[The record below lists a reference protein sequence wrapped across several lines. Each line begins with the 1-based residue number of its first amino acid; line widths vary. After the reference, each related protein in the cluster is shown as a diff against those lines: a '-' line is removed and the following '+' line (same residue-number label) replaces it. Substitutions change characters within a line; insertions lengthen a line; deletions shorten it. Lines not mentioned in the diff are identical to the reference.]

1 MSPTT
6 AEVVPVRIRPLTG
19 VRKFGIRGVRAS
31 AWAVIGAACAQIVTA
46 GFGLFALERLPVGE
60 ASSLD
65 AHRMLGY
72 ASEVVGVVLV
82 VLLIV
87 GRPSGRAV
95 GAGLGLFLAMLVQPV
110 LQKHGTGIPLLG
122 ALHAANALVMIALA
136 WVTVRAVTRQLDEV
150 ASVEAS
156 SALFAASGR

>member
-1 MSPTT
+1 MSAAT
-6 AEVVPVRIRPLTG
+6 AEVVPARIRPLTG
-19 VRKFGIRGVRAS
+19 VRKFGIQGVRIS
-31 AWAVIGAACAQIVTA
+31 AWTVIGAACAQIVTA
-46 GFGLFALERLPVGE
+46 GFGLFALEKLPIGE

-65 AHRMLGY
+65 PHRLLGY

-87 GRPSGRAV
+87 GRPIGRAV
-95 GAGLGLFLAMLVQPV
+95 GTGLALFLAMLVQPV
-110 LQKHGTGIPLLG
+110 LQKHGAGIPVLG

-136 WVTVRAVTRQLDEV
+136 WLTARATTTQLREA

-156 SALFAASGR
+156 SALFVASGR

>member
-1 MSPTT
+1 VSAATT
-6 AEVVPVRIRPLTG
+6 EVVPARLKPLTG
-19 VRKFGIRGVRAS
+19 VRKFGIQGVRVS
-31 AWAVIGAACAQIVTA
+31 AWTVIGAACAQIVTV
-46 GFGLFALERLPVGE
+46 GFGLFALEKLPIGE

-72 ASEVVGVVLV
+72 ASEVVGVILV

-87 GRPSGRAV
+87 GRPTGRAV
-95 GAGLGLFLAMLVQPV
+95 GTGLGLFLAMLVQPV
-110 LQKHGTGIPLLG
+110 LQKHGAGIPVLG

-136 WVTVRAVTRQLDEV
+136 WLTARITTAQLREA